1 MQESPDHI
9 IPVDIEEE
17 MRSAYIDYAMS
28 VIVSRALPDVRDG
41 LKPVHRRVLYSMSDL
56 GLGAG
61 KPYKKSA
68 RIVGECFV
76 AGTLVSTPKGLT
88 PIEQLQK
95 GDEVFTQNAIRKVT
109 ELYEMPP
116 QELLTIELANGSKN
130 TCTKGQMF
138 KVLNSDMNFEWKK
151 ASELKESDLIV
162 AKNKQALLEPKQG
175 IIKILHEQ
183 VRLLMLDLVKKNIIS
198 LQFSSTSQ
206 YIQLEDVAS
215 KIQLFNAI
223 LYEKLLSF
231 AAQNLS
237 FEAVTNI
244 QKTAPEKTYDIQ
256 VEIDH
261 EFIANGM
268 LVHNCLG
275 KYHPH
280 GDSSVYDT
288 MVRLAQ
294 PWSMRYPLVDGQGNF
309 GSVDGDSPAA
319 MRYCVVGNSR
329 IKTSKGLEQIQNLVL
344 DNQENTSYDL
354 STEVLSLH
362 KQKNKTSQFF
372 HSGLHNTYLLKTKEG
387 FELEGTAN
395 HPVLTISTDE
405 NGKPQYIWKLLAN
418 IQPEDKLVIERSQ
431 IQLNE
436 REATEKEKAL
446 ALVAACLVAEG
457 FVSDKRIGFNNIDKQ
472 YYTDFVN
479 AYSTHI
485 GTSFYS
491 YERIIKSGSLL
502 YEFDVQSM
510 AGVEEFAKTEI
521 YSDLLNKKSAEKRIP
536 EYIFTLPKEAQRIFL
551 QYLFEGDGSV
561 SLLEKNTLSI
571 QYSSQSK
578 ELLKDLQ
585 ILMLEFGV
593 VAKISESKTR
603 TEHKL
608 CIGAYHNILKFAQN
622 IGFATAKEEKLTQ
635 ILAQESQR
643 RKEEEVKYTLGQDFI
658 PHIAAYLRKYAS
670 KGSQFLQKKNIDRY
684 ERIDNYGEQIAEVL
698 RHNTQLQHLFNYF
711 VADRYYFATVST
723 CEKQAEPKPV
733 YSVKVES
740 ECHSFV
746 ANGFINHNTEAR
758 LERISEELLADL
770 NKETVD
776 FTPNF
781 DESLQEP
788 SVLPCKIPNLLV
800 NGSSGIAVGMATN
813 MAPHNLNEVID
824 GIFAFLENPEITI
837 TELMEHIP
845 APDFPTGGIIYGT
858 SGVRKAYE
866 TGRGRVIIRSK
877 AEIVNTPTGKTQIIV
892 NEIPYQVNKAM
903 LIERTVALIQ
913 EHKIEGISEIRD
925 ESDRDGLRIV
935 YDLRRDAVPMVVLNQ
950 LFKYT
955 ALQTSFGVN
964 NVCLVKGRPY
974 TLNLKELIHHYI
986 EHRHDVILRRTEFE
1000 LREAKARQHILEGLL
1015 IALDHLDEVIALIRA
1030 SKDGETARIGLM
1042 EKFELSEIQAK
1053 AILDIRLQR
1062 LTALER
1068 DKIVEEYKRI
1078 TELIAYL
1085 EAVIADKGLR
1095 VQIIKDELQEVKE
1108 KYGDKRRTE
1117 IEINSED
1124 FLDEDLIPQEEV
1136 VITIS
1141 HHGYVKRNSL
1151 DEYRTQNRGGVGSRG
1166 VSKGD
1171 DFTTHIFVASTHDY
1185 LLFFTHSGQV
1195 YWVKGYQIPEGGK
1208 TAKGRAIQNIIQMDK
1223 EDKIQAV
1230 INVNNLQDEDYLNN
1244 HYLIM
1249 VTEQGTIKKTP
1260 LEAFSRPRQ
1269 NGIRAI
1275 NFNEGDSL
1283 LDVQMTNGS
1292 NDIILAV
1299 RSGRAIR
1306 FNETDVRAMGRTATG
1321 VRGITLDDENDRV
1334 IGLVCVSRENA
1345 NLLVVSENGY
1355 GKRSD
1360 VEDYRLTRR
1369 GGKGVI
1375 TMNTNEKTGQ
1385 LVAIKE
1391 VVDSDDLMLVNRSGM
1406 VIRLAVQ
1413 NMRVMGRATQGV
1425 RLIRLQEDDT
1435 VVSVAK
1441 VEKIE
1446 GEEELTENIGLDE
1459 TLTKNTE
1466 QYQNG
1471 TTHSEEENGGEE

>member
-1 MQESPDHI
+1 MQESPDQI
-9 IPVDIEEE
+9 TPVDIEEE

-28 VIVSRALPDVRDG
+28 VIISRALPDVRDG

-68 RIVGECFV
+68 RIVGE
-76 AGTLVSTPKGLT
+76 A
-88 PIEQLQK
+88 
-95 GDEVFTQNAIRKVT
+95 
-109 ELYEMPP
+109 
-116 QELLTIELANGSKN
+116 
-130 TCTKGQMF
+130 
-138 KVLNSDMNFEWKK
+138 
-151 ASELKESDLIV
+151 
-162 AKNKQALLEPKQG
+162 
-175 IIKILHEQ
+175 
-183 VRLLMLDLVKKNIIS
+183 
-198 LQFSSTSQ
+198 
-206 YIQLEDVAS
+206 
-215 KIQLFNAI
+215 
-223 LYEKLLSF
+223 
-231 AAQNLS
+231 
-237 FEAVTNI
+237 
-244 QKTAPEKTYDIQ
+244 
-256 VEIDH
+256 
-261 EFIANGM
+261 
-268 LVHNCLG
+268 LG

-319 MRYCVVGNSR
+319 MRYCVVSNTR
-329 IKTSKGLEQIQNLVL
+329 IKTSKGLEQIQDLVL

-372 HSGLHNTYLLKTKEG
+372 HSGLHSTYLLKTKEG

-405 NGKPQYIWKLLAN
+405 NGKPQYSWKLLAD

-431 IQLNE
+431 TQLNE
-436 REATEKEKAL
+436 REATEREKAL

-457 FVSDKRIGFNNIDKQ
+457 F
-472 YYTDFVN
+472 
-479 AYSTHI
+479 
-485 GTSFYS
+485 
-491 YERIIKSGSLL
+491 
-502 YEFDVQSM
+502 
-510 AGVEEFAKTEI
+510 EEELTQAISILGEATCKDIQEE
-521 YSDLLNKKSAEKRIP
+521 YKNSAEKRIP

-593 VAKISESKTR
+593 VAKISESKSR

-622 IGFATAKEEKLTQ
+622 IGFATAKEENLTQ

-643 RKEEEVKYTLGQDFI
+643 LKEEEVKYTLSQDFI
-658 PHIAAYLRKYAS
+658 SHIAAYLRKYAAR
-670 KGSQFLQKKNIDRY
+670 GNEFLQKKNIDRY
-684 ERIDNYGEQIAEVL
+684 ERIDEYGAQIAEVL
-698 RHNTQLQHLFNYF
+698 QHNTQLLHLFNYF
-711 VADRYYFATVST
+711 VADRYYFATVAT
-723 CEKQAEPKPV
+723 CEKQTEPKPV

-758 LERISEELLADL
+758 LDRISEELLADL

-813 MAPHNLNEVID
+813 MAPHNLNEVIE
-824 GIFAFLENPEITI
+824 GIFAFLENSEITT

-974 TLNLKELIHHYI
+974 TLNLKELIHYYI

-1085 EAVIADKGLR
+1085 ESVIADKGLR
-1095 VQIIKDELQEVKE
+1095 VQIIKDELQEIKD
-1108 KYGDKRRTE
+1108 KYGDARRTE

-1141 HHGYVKRNSL
+1141 HQGYVKRNSL
-1151 DEYRTQNRGGVGSRG
+1151 DEYRIQNRGGVGSRG

-1230 INVNNLQDEDYLNN
+1230 INVSNLQDEDYLNN

-1275 NFNEGDSL
+1275 NFHEGDSL
-1283 LDVQMTNGS
+1283 LDVKMTNGN

-1306 FNETDVRAMGRTATG
+1306 FNEADVRAMGRTATG
-1321 VRGITLDDENDRV
+1321 VKGITLDDENDRV

-1360 VEDYRLTRR
+1360 IEDYRLTRR

-1375 TMNTNEKTGQ
+1375 TMNTTDKTGK

-1446 GEEELTENIGLDE
+1446 GTEEVSLEDKLTDTAEQHPNGTAHTETEGEEEAQD
-1459 TLTKNTE
+1459 
-1466 QYQNG
+1466 
-1471 TTHSEEENGGEE
+1471 